1 MKMSYSIN
9 SLSIKLCFCVL
20 LLAAWGCREKKINYP
35 AYPVDLDRVEQPSV
49 FDVFS
54 RVEVYPLE
62 TTEKSQLET
71 IEWGIHHNKFIILDK
86 PRGLCFCFGPE
97 GKFRYVVDNKV
108 KEKKNQAKMPDGSK
122 PVSILSPLSYYYNN
136 RWYFYRTFENLV
148 YTQSKKGTE
157 IPLFRWDFGKYNDEE
172 GNLPAFPVH
181 SPVLAAK
188 IQRQWMEENCNFA
201 LSEGKQNDRY
211 IYLSIERLFKKREL
225 PGTEQF
231 THLLWDKSSGSYQL
245 FDRFAE
251 GVELPKN
258 TRMNDTCMLALVP
271 YAERDR
277 YIRPE
282 WLGPEDAKRYQ
293 QMNPGDN
300 PMIVRYY
307 FREDAEN

>member
-1 MKMSYSIN
+1 MKMSRSIN
-9 SLSIKLCFCVL
+9 SLSIKFCFCVI
-20 LLAAWGCREKKINYP
+20 LLAAWGCREKKIHYP
-35 AYPVDLDRVEQPSV
+35 TYPVDLDRVEQPSV

-97 GKFRYVVDNKV
+97 GKFRYVVDNKI

-148 YTQSKKGTE
+148 YTQSKKGAE

-172 GNLPAFPVH
+172 GDQPAFPVH
-181 SPVLAAK
+181 SRVLAAK

-231 THLLWDKSSGSYQL
+231 THLLWDKSSDSYQL

-277 YIRPE
+277 YVRTE
-282 WLGPEDAKRYQ
+282 WLGPEDAERYR
-293 QMNPGDN
+293 QMKPEDN

-307 FREDAEN
+307 FKKGTED